1 MLYTAACAFSF
12 RAPSEGLP
20 LCVYRPEMGPQ
31 PDHAV
36 IVSQSSAVVALRR
49 RKNLIQ
55 GNTITRSCT
64 CCECTPP
71 CQVHVLGRWLSSL
84 SAGPRPWADGRLLSL
99 SGSCKHAWLVS
110 ARALQRSTGC
120 MTSGAGGGAQDLLA
134 NGARFVYVLRAGQ
147 WRSRLSPA
155 TWTKDLDRAAAV
167 EAHLSMSSCCCGGS
181 CSSSCC

>member
-1 MLYTAACAFSF
+1 MRSTRRYLLQKLCTQCKSDGDIPESMLYTAACAFSF

-55 GNTITRSCT
+55 GNAITRSCT

-120 MTSGAGGGAQDLLA
+120 MTSGAGGARRTFLQTVPGLFMSYARVSGAAGFHLLP
-134 NGARFVYVLRAGQ
+134 G
-147 WRSRLSPA
+147 PK
-155 TWTKDLDRAAAV
+155 T
-167 EAHLSMSSCCCGGS
+167 
-181 CSSSCC
+181 